1 MGLLQWMRGD
11 SDSPTSAMLAA
22 GLGEL
27 GGVLSPGKQKQT
39 ELIEQQ
45 KNKRQDVHASAP
57 GLDLDRGV
65 VVLRKRRTSSAA
77 ETTEPEPAEAE
88 PAEPEAAS

>member
-27 GGVLSPGKQKQT
+27 GGVLSPGRQKQT
-39 ELIEQQ
+39 ELIQEQ
-45 KNKRQDVHASAP
+45 KNKRQDVHAGAP
-57 GLDLDRGV
+57 GGVDLDRGV
-65 VVLRKRRTSSAA
+65 VVIRKRRA
-77 ETTEPEPAEAE
+77 ETEAE
-88 PAEPEAAS
+88 VAETVGD